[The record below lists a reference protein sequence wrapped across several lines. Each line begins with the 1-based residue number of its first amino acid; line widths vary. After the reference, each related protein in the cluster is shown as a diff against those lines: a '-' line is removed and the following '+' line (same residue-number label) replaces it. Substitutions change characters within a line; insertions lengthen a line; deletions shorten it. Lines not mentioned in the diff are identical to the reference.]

1 MTARLTT
8 VLFDF
13 DGTLVD
19 TTELIHQSMRHA
31 TSTVLGREFS
41 REALLAGVGRPL
53 PDQMKTFDP
62 ARADEL
68 LEVYS
73 AHNEA
78 HHDDLIRQF
87 PGVEA
92 ALERLQEAGLDLAVV
107 TSKRRDSVDQALETF
122 PGLGLVVDRFVTMED
137 TAAHKPNPE
146 PLWKGLELL
155 GAAREQAAYVGDS
168 PYDVAAAR
176 AAGLAS
182 VGVSW
187 GAFTHDQLRE
197 SEPDHLVT
205 GMDAAADV
213 LLSLATG

>member
-1 MTARLTT
+1 MPPLTT

-41 REALLAGVGRPL
+41 REALLSGVGRPL
-53 PDQMKTFDP
+53 AEQMKTFDP
-62 ARADEL
+62 DRADEL

-78 HHDDLIRQF
+78 HHDDLIREF
-87 PGVEA
+87 PGVEE
-92 ALERLQEAGLDLAVV
+92 ALDRLQEAGLDLAVV
-107 TSKRRDSVDQALETF
+107 TSKRRDSVDQALQSF
-122 PGLGLVVDRFVTMED
+122 PGLGRVVDRFVTMED
-137 TAAHKPNPE
+137 TAAHKPDPE
-146 PLWKGLELL
+146 PLWKGLEML
-155 GAAREQAAYVGDS
+155 GASREEAVYVGDS
-168 PYDVAAAR
+168 PHDIAAAR

-187 GAFTHDQLRE
+187 GAFTHEQLRE
-197 SEPDHLVT
+197 AAPGHLVSD
-205 GMDAAADV
+205 MEAAAEV
-213 LLSLATG
+213 LLSLASS